1 MAEKTN
7 RKEILISASKSG
19 NFLNA
24 AYESYLAAPDERED
38 LPLEIAALHNDG
50 YINVVAEFSKLENK
64 QEGGPDFFTT
74 RRIFEKALPY
84 INAPLRDVMHCVL
97 HLHKAAGQDMAAGII
112 FDGYI
117 AHCEKD
123 PARPLEAMTLIE
135 SAYEHF
141 ADIFPA
147 TVVAGSRMD
156 NSHFLAEVLRLA
168 QHPAK
173 DLRQRAVFSLSR
185 IEWPNGAS
193 VPKEALAGLENSA
206 TENDDEIL
214 ASVIRA
220 AFKFY
225 QQDKT
230 TEAQVTAL
238 IDNALSRGD
247 DYALH
252 AGSAILGFEA
262 KELPAPLLDVIL
274 GHLKRVKPMNKGTLD
289 NIDLGIATLLK
300 AALPDKALRFLE
312 EFLLL
317 HTEKLMIEVFDS
329 AASEILTNKTLL
341 SKVTTRWFL
350 NGARVLCESV
360 HDIVGRV
367 HDGNL
372 LIDVDAA
379 ELTTKDF
386 THMVFIARKA
396 IGYLFFKP
404 VTAVSILISLMR
416 LAPDDETLEHLVEL
430 LFDPLLMNYTGS
442 AREHVEAQTQQETG
456 KVKETLDKSL
466 AALAT
471 YLETLRGVP
480 ALAALHPAQAHREA
494 YRRYM
499 SELSAASMKKAEK
512 RSVFLNLF
520 SRSTLLYGR
529 KSINYV
535 RGGDGPPRRMEIPLA
550 SHSVEMEIPRM
561 ENLDEHGLNYM
572 LRVFRAERF
581 RT

>member
-1 MAEKTN
+1 MADEES
-7 RKEILISASKSG
+7 RKEILISSSKSG
-19 NFLNA
+19 DFLNA
-24 AYESYLAAPDERED
+24 AYKSYLAPDEREN
-38 LPLEIAALHNDG
+38 LSLEIADLHNDG
-50 YINVVAEFSKLENK
+50 HINVVAEFLKLENK
-64 QEGGPDFFTT
+64 QEGGTNFFMTC
-74 RRIFEKALPY
+74 RIFEKALPY
-84 INAPLRDVMHCVL
+84 INAPLRDVMQCVL
-97 HLHKAAGQDMAAGII
+97 HLHKAAGQDMVAGII

-135 SAYEHF
+135 SEHENF

-156 NSHFLAEVLRLA
+156 NPHFLAEVLRLT

-173 DLRQRAVFSLSR
+173 VLRQRAVFSLSR
-185 IEWPNGAS
+185 IEWPKGAS
-193 VPKEALAGLENSA
+193 VPEEALAGLEKSA

-214 ASVIRA
+214 ASVIRS

-230 TEAQVTAL
+230 TEAQVITL
-238 IDNALSRGD
+238 IDNALAKGGE
-247 DYALH
+247 YALH
-252 AGSAILGFEA
+252 AGSAILGFET
-262 KELPAPLLDVIL
+262 KDIPAPLLDVIL
-274 GHLKRVKPMNKGTLD
+274 GHLKRVKPTKCTLD
-289 NIDLGIATLLK
+289 NIDFGIATLLK
-300 AALPDKALRFLE
+300 ETLPDKALLFLE
-312 EFLLL
+312 ELLLL
-317 HTEKLMIEVFDS
+317 HTGKMTIEVFDS
-329 AASEILTNKTLL
+329 AASEILSNKTLL

-386 THMVFIARKA
+386 MHMVFIARKA

-416 LAPDDETLEHLVEL
+416 LAPDDETLEHLGEL

-499 SELSAASMKKAEK
+499 SELSAASMKEAEK

-520 SRSTLLYGR
+520 PRSTLLYGR

>member
-1 MAEKTN
+1 MADEEN
-7 RKEILISASKSG
+7 RKEILISAFKSG
-19 NFLNA
+19 DFLNA
-24 AYESYLAAPDERED
+24 VYESYLAEPNESDD

-50 YINVVAEFSKLENK
+50 HINVVAEFSKLENK
-64 QEGGPDFFTT
+64 QEGGHNFFMK

-97 HLHKAAGQDMAAGII
+97 HLHRAAGQDMAAGII

-117 AHCEKD
+117 AYCEKD
-123 PARPLEAMTLIE
+123 PARPLEAMKLIE
-135 SAYEHF
+135 SEHQHF
-141 ADIFPA
+141 ADLFPA
-147 TVVAGSRMD
+147 TVVAGSRI
-156 NSHFLAEVLRLA
+156 NNPYFLTEVLRLS
-168 QHPAK
+168 QHSAK
-173 DLRQRAVFSLSR
+173 VLRQRAVFSLSC
-185 IEWPNGAS
+185 IEWPKGAG
-193 VPKEALAGLENSA
+193 VPEEALAGLEKSV
-206 TENDDEIL
+206 TENDDKIL
-214 ASVIRA
+214 ASVITS

-230 TEAQVTAL
+230 MEAQVSAL
-238 IDNALSRGD
+238 IDNALSKGD
-247 DYALH
+247 EYTLH

-262 KELPAPLLDVIL
+262 KEIPAPLLDVIL
-274 GHLKRVKPMNKGTLD
+274 GHLKRVKPMNKDTLD
-289 NIDLGIATLLK
+289 NIDFGIATLLK
-300 AALPDKALRFLE
+300 ASLPEKALRFLE

-317 HTEKLMIEVFDS
+317 HTGKLTIEVFDS

-360 HDIVGRV
+360 HDIGGRL
-367 HDGNL
+367 HDGKL
-372 LIDVDAA
+372 LIDVDAD
-379 ELTTKDF
+379 ELTTKDV
-386 THMVFIARKA
+386 THMAFIARKA
-396 IGYLFFKP
+396 IGYFFFKP

-416 LAPDDETLEHLVEL
+416 LAPDDETLEHLGEL

-442 AREHVEAQTQQETG
+442 ARQYVEAQTQQETG

-480 ALAALHPAQAHREA
+480 ALTALHPGQAHREA

-499 SELSAASMKKAEK
+499 SELFAASMKEAEK
-512 RSVFLNLF
+512 RSVFFNLLP
-520 SRSTLLYGR
+520 SSTLLYGR
-529 KSINYV
+529 NSINYV
-535 RGGDGPPRRMEIPLA
+535 YDGDGPPRRMEIPLA

-561 ENLDEHGLNYM
+561 NLDEHGLNYM
-572 LRVFRAERF
+572 LRAFREESL

>member
-1 MAEKTN
+1 MADEAN
-7 RKEILISASKSG
+7 RKELLISAFKSG
-19 NFLNA
+19 DFLNA
-24 AYESYLAAPDERED
+24 AYESYLAAPDGRED

-50 YINVVAEFSKLENK
+50 HINVVAEFSKLENK
-64 QEGGPDFFTT
+64 QDGGPNFFMT

-112 FDGYI
+112 FNGYI

-123 PARPLEAMTLIE
+123 PARPLEAMNLIE
-135 SAYEHF
+135 SEHEQF

-147 TVVAGSRMD
+147 TVIAGSRI
-156 NSHFLAEVLRLA
+156 NNPHFLAEVLRLT

-173 DLRQRAVFSLSR
+173 VLRQRAVFSLSR
-185 IEWPNGAS
+185 IEWTKGAS
-193 VPKEALAGLENSA
+193 VPEEALEGLEKSV

-214 ASVIRA
+214 ASVINS

-238 IDNALSRGD
+238 IDNALSKGD
-247 DYALH
+247 EYALH
-252 AGSAILGFEA
+252 AGSAILGFET
-262 KELPAPLLDVIL
+262 KDIPAPLLDVIL
-274 GHLKRVKPMNKGTLD
+274 GHLKRVKPMNKSTLD
-289 NIDLGIATLLK
+289 NIGFGIATLLK
-300 AALPDKALRFLE
+300 ADLPEKALRFLE
-312 EFLLL
+312 ELLL
-317 HTEKLMIEVFDS
+317 MHTGTLTIKVFDS
-329 AASEILTNKTLL
+329 AASEILRNRTLL

-360 HDIVGRV
+360 HDIGERL
-367 HDGNL
+367 HNGNL

-386 THMVFIARKA
+386 THMMFIARKA
-396 IGYLFFKP
+396 IGYFFFKP

-416 LAPDDETLEHLVEL
+416 LAPDDETLEELGQL
-430 LFDPLLMNYTGS
+430 LFDPLLVNYTGS
-442 AREHVEAQTQQETG
+442 AQEYVEAQTQQETG
-456 KVKETLDKSL
+456 KVKETLDEVL
-466 AALAT
+466 AAIAA
-471 YLETLRGVP
+471 YLEALRGVP
-480 ALAALHPAQAHREA
+480 SLAALHPGQAHREA

-499 SELSAASMKKAEK
+499 SESSAASMKEAE
-512 RSVFLNLF
+512 RHSAFLHLV

-535 RGGDGPPRRMEIPLA
+535 HDGEGPPRRMEIPLT
-550 SHSVEMEIPRM
+550 SHSVQMEIPRM
-561 ENLDEHGLNYM
+561 VNLDEHGLDYM